1 MSGTPLSDWT
11 PIAYLQ
17 REEERRRNAQKPA
30 GAPPP
35 EQQFRN
41 NDEKPLSG
49 VTVVNLQRR
58 FLLLEQRLAILE
70 QREHER
76 QIREKFEAAS
86 TQSQRATPTGGT
98 TYFGEDI
105 SVGQRD
111 DISVR
116 QGEDHSKVKS
126 RPEFT
131 YSKVERDESA
141 DDCKI
146 RDTHAQSQASDSWP
160 DNRSR
165 TPSDFVEIH
174 PLRSGEPIQAEPAR
188 KVAEALNSFVVTAF
202 LAGSIGFMG
211 AIFLVPAEK
220 AVQFHAFVSI
230 AVNAISEGFHTK

>member
-17 REEERRRNAQKPA
+17 REEERRRNEQKPA

-35 EQQFRN
+35 GQECRN

-86 TQSQRATPTGGT
+86 TQSQRGAPTGGAA
-98 TYFGEDI
+98 YFG
-105 SVGQRD
+105 D

-116 QGEDHSKVKS
+116 QGEDYSQAKS
-126 RPEFT
+126 QPEFS
-131 YSKVERDESA
+131 YSKVEQDESA
-141 DDCKI
+141 DDRKI
-146 RDTHAQSQASDSWP
+146 RDLHMPSHASNSWR
-160 DNRSR
+160 DNRSG

-174 PLRSGEPIQAEPAR
+174 PLRSGQSIQAGPAR
-188 KVAEALNSFVVTAF
+188 KAAEALNSFVVTAF

-211 AIFLVPAEK
+211 AILLVPAEK
-220 AVQFHAFVSI
+220 AVQFHALVNI
-230 AVNAISEGFHTK
+230 AVNAISEGPHTK

>member
-17 REEERRRNAQKPA
+17 REEERRRNEQKPA
-30 GAPPP
+30 GAAPPGQ
-35 EQQFRN
+35 ECCN

-86 TQSQRATPTGGT
+86 AQSQREAPTGGAA
-98 TYFGEDI
+98 YFG
-105 SVGQRD
+105 D

-116 QGEDHSKVKS
+116 QGEDYWKASS

-131 YSKVERDESA
+131 YSKVEQDESA

-146 RDTHAQSQASDSWP
+146 RDLHAQSYASDSWR
-160 DNRSR
+160 DKRSR

-174 PLRSGEPIQAEPAR
+174 PSRSGEPIQPVPAR
-188 KVAEALNSFVVTAF
+188 KVAEAFNSFVVTAF
-202 LAGSIGFMG
+202 LAGAIGFMG
-211 AIFLVPAEK
+211 AILIVPAEK
-220 AVQFHAFVSI
+220 AVQFHALVNI
-230 AVNAISEGFHTK
+230 AVNVISEGSHTK